1 MTAVLRAQALAKRV
15 GEVAVVADASLA
27 VDAGEWVSLV
37 GPSGCGKTSLLMLL
51 GLLDRPDAGQLWLD
65 DKDVAAWSATA
76 RARARLAHIGF
87 VFQTQNLLDH
97 LTTRENVAL
106 PAWRTG
112 GSRSAA
118 MRAADEL
125 LERFGLAHRAG
136 ARAGVLS
143 TGEAQRAAIS
153 RALVNRPRLVLAD
166 EPTGSLDS
174 ANAATVLDAL
184 GEVTASGAALVV
196 ATHDAAVAARGRQ
209 VAMRDGRLGGA
220 AS

>member
-1 MTAVLRAQALAKRV
+1 MRALGRTANA
-15 GEVAVVADASLA
+15 
-27 VDAGEWVSLV
+27 
-37 GPSGCGKTSLLMLL
+37 
-51 GLLDRPDAGQLWLD
+51 
-65 DKDVAAWSATA
+65 
-76 RARARLAHIGF
+76 
-87 VFQTQNLLDH
+87 QNLLDH
-97 LTTRENVAL
+97 LTARENVAL
-106 PAWRTG
+106 PARRTG

-143 TGEAQRAAIS
+143 TGEAQRAAIA

-184 GEVTASGAALVV
+184 GEVTASGAARGV
-196 ATHDAAVAARGRQ
+196 APHDAPGAARGRQ